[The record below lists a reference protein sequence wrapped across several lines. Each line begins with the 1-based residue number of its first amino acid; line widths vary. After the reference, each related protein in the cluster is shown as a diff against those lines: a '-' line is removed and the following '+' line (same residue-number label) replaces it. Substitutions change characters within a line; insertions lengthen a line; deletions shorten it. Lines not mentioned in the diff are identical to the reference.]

1 MIAALQFFSDYSVV
15 VFLLL
20 LVGGIFA
27 VRGLGRAR
35 AEKTEAVFILEHEL
49 AQRHL
54 RQSTAILVTVL
65 LLILSE
71 ILVVVFLTPILPEL
85 TLNSQSDG
93 HLSVIPTHTIP
104 AEIMQTLNASTPA
117 STSTVSISG
126 CIPAQIML
134 TYPAPGQEVRGK
146 IALIGSADI
155 PNFGFYKYE
164 FSPIGMDIWS
174 TIQAGREVIQND
186 DLGIW
191 DTSELTPGDYLL
203 RLVITDNQGDVFP
216 ACVVPIRIK
225 AP

>member
-1 MIAALQFFSDYSVV
+1 MIAVLKFFSDYSVV

-35 AEKTEAVFILEHEL
+35 AEKTEAVFILENEL

-65 LLILSE
+65 LLVLSE
-71 ILVVVFLTPILPEL
+71 FVVVVFLTPILPEL

-93 HLSVIPTHTIP
+93 QLSVIPTHTIP

-117 STSTVSISG
+117 ATSTVTISG

-134 TYPAPGQEVRGK
+134 TFPAPGQEVSGK
-146 IALIGSADI
+146 ITLIGSADI

-164 FSPIGMDIWS
+164 FSPIGMEIWS
-174 TIQAGREVIQND
+174 TIQAGRDVIQND

-203 RLVITDNQGDVFP
+203 RLVITDNQGDVLP

>member
-1 MIAALQFFSDYSVV
+1 MIAVLKFFSDYSII

-27 VRGLGRAR
+27 VRGVGRAR
-35 AEKTEAVFILEHEL
+35 AEKTEAVFILENEL

-65 LLILSE
+65 LLVLSE
-71 ILVVVFLTPILPEL
+71 LLIVVFLTPILPEF

-93 HLSVIPTHTIP
+93 KLSIIPTHTIP

-117 STSTVSISG
+117 ATSTATISG
-126 CIPAQIML
+126 CIPAQIIL
-134 TYPAPGQEVRGK
+134 TFPAPGQEVSGK
-146 IALIGSADI
+146 ITLKGTADI

-174 TIQAGREVIQND
+174 TVQAGRDVIKND

-191 DTSELTPGDYLL
+191 DTSELIPGDYLL
-203 RLVITDNQGDVFP
+203 RLVITDNQGNVLP
-216 ACVVPIRIK
+216 GCVVPIRIK